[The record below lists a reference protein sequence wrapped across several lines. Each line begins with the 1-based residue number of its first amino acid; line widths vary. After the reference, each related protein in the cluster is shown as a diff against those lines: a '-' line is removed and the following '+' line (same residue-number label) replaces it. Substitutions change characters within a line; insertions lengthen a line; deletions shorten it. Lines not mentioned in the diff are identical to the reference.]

1 MFFSPLTYLLLWVL
15 FSLVFL
21 IFIFLTLSA
30 LGRQT
35 RFKLRLSITI
45 VSFILGIICFFGIF
59 SNNSIEKEWSSMTK
73 NKPSFSIPN
82 PLKMI
87 FGEDKKDVNKQDT
100 DQNLQN
106 NDPVKNEKNTTST
119 HNKTSDNNSQKSL
132 TDYES
137 QYRFLPRDFDPKQDK
152 GEATTKNAGKYKVGK
167 DIKPGHY
174 TITQHSK
181 DMGIF
186 EQDNQYDNYIFSN
199 ALSGDSKYIAS
210 KISTYLVDG
219 QTVVI
224 KDMKNVKFTPEPTK
238 PRTDLNTGVWIVGAD
253 VEPGSYTVRSANV
266 YSANFTV
273 KTSGKTEKN
282 KINEVVGKEDENAKK
297 TLKVNLDK
305 GDIILV
311 QGSGTV
317 KLKK

>member
-21 IFIFLTLSA
+21 IFTFLTLSA

-45 VSFILGIICFFGIF
+45 VSFVLGIICFFGIF
-59 SNNSIEKEWSSMTK
+59 SNNSIEKEWSGMTK
-73 NKPSFSIPN
+73 SKPSFSIPN
-82 PLKMI
+82 PLKKI
-87 FGEDKKDVNKQDT
+87 FGEHKTDDNKQ
-100 DQNLQN
+100 
-106 NDPVKNEKNTTST
+106 EKNTTDNNEKTTTST
-119 HNKTSDNNSQKSL
+119 HSKSSDNHSPKS
-132 TDYES
+132 TDDYEAR
-137 QYRFLPRDFDPKQDK
+137 YRMLPKDFDPKADK
-152 GEATTKNAGKYKVGK
+152 GEATTKNTGKYKVGK

-174 TITQHSK
+174 TITQRSH
-181 DMGIF
+181 DMGTF

-224 KDMKNVKFTPEPTK
+224 KGMKNVKFKPESTH

-253 VEPGSYTVRSANV
+253 VEPGNYTVRSASV
-266 YSANFTV
+266 YVANFIV
-273 KTSGKTEKN
+273 KSPDKNEKI
-282 KINEVVGKEDENAKK
+282 KINEVIGKDDEDAKK
-297 TLKVNLDK
+297 SLDVNLKK